1 MKKYSLLFIALL
13 FCTIVNAQDKLP
25 SFGKIDKSDLEMKD
39 CDFDP
44 GAEAVS
50 LIDLGEIKFAYVQ
63 SVGWQSEAE
72 YRVRIKILKAS
83 AVHRA
88 EIKIGY
94 YSKNRRQE
102 ITNVSGISYNLDAT
116 GNIVETKMEKK
127 AVFDKA
133 IDKERSEVSFA
144 LPDVKAG
151 TVFEYKYKLTRKS
164 FGYIPSWTFQE
175 SIPVKYSAYNVVIPE
190 YFEFTVQTIARQKVD
205 KKDDKFRGTWYI
217 MRSVPGLKNEPYSS
231 GKKDYLQRVEF
242 QLSKINTPNYYEE
255 IRSTWPKIISELE
268 EDEEFG
274 GAYKK
279 NIRGT
284 DDLDAQLTTA
294 KSTKEKIRVVYN
306 YVQRNM
312 QWNDES
318 GIYSDNGIKD
328 AWDKKNGNIAD
339 INFILIRLLRDAGI
353 AAKPLIA
360 STKDNGTINTIFP
373 FLNQFNCTLAYVV
386 DGDDRYIMN
395 AADKYNPF
403 DLVPYDVLS
412 TNAVVIDKEE
422 GGLVG
427 LNSGK
432 KYSNSVFFGSSVEAD
447 GKLLGNATISSQGYA
462 RNIRMSTY
470 KKAKLNAMLEDNE
483 GITIK
488 VDSLTV
494 NNEKD
499 ELKPLE
505 QKIQF
510 SGNMQSSGE
519 YFFLPYSLFTG
530 LGKNPFIDE
539 NRVMD
544 IDFEYAK
551 SYVITGSYVLAD
563 NYIVNELPKNTK
575 MLLPDTSIVL
585 TRMTQSDGSIISFR
599 FTLDFNAPGYAAES
613 YPYIKEFFKKM
624 YEILDERIV
633 LKKK

>member
-1 MKKYSLLFIALL
+1 
-13 FCTIVNAQDKLP
+13 
-25 SFGKIDKSDLEMKD
+25 
-39 CDFDP
+39 
-44 GAEAVS
+44 
-50 LIDLGEIKFAYVQ
+50 
-63 SVGWQSEAE
+63 
-72 YRVRIKILKAS
+72 
-83 AVHRA
+83 
-88 EIKIGY
+88 
-94 YSKNRRQE
+94 
-102 ITNVSGISYNLDAT
+102 
-116 GNIVETKMEKK
+116 
-127 AVFDKA
+127 
-133 IDKERSEVSFA
+133 
-144 LPDVKAG
+144 
-151 TVFEYKYKLTRKS
+151 
-164 FGYIPSWTFQE
+164 
-175 SIPVKYSAYNVVIPE
+175 
-190 YFEFTVQTIARQKVD
+190 
-205 KKDDKFRGTWYI
+205 
-217 MRSVPGLKNEPYSS
+217 
-231 GKKDYLQRVEF
+231 
-242 QLSKINTPNYYEE
+242 
-255 IRSTWPKIISELE
+255 
-268 EDEEFG
+268 
-274 GAYKK
+274 
-279 NIRGT
+279 
-284 DDLDAQLTTA
+284 
-294 KSTKEKIRVVYN
+294 
-306 YVQRNM
+306 
-312 QWNDES
+312 
-318 GIYSDNGIKD
+318 
-328 AWDKKNGNIAD
+328 
-339 INFILIRLLRDAGI
+339 LIRLLRDAGI

-412 TNAVVIDKEE
+412 TNAVVIDKEA

-427 LNSGK
+427 LNSEK

-488 VDSLTV
+488 IDSLTV

-530 LGKNPFIDE
+530 LGKNLFIEED
-539 NRVMD
+539 RVMD

-551 SYVITGSYVLAD
+551 SYVITGSYILAD
-563 NYIVNELPKNTK
+563 NYIVNELPTNTK

-599 FTLDFNAPGYAAES
+599 FTLDFNASGYGAES